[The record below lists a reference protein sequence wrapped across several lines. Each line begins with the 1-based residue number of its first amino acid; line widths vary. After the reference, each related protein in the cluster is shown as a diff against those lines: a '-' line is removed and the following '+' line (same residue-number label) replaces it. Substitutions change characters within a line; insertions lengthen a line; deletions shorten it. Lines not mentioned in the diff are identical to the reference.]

1 MIFSNDFSS
10 NSFSYIKIKIKQS
23 IFNMNKKSFKMFFR
37 SLLTKLG
44 EVKTDKAVLTYDG
57 DGELEVGME
66 VFVESGAEDAIEYMH
81 PEDGE
86 YIMEDGRTIVIKDGF
101 VEEIKE
107 AQAQEPTEPTEP
119 TTEPTNENMAEPT
132 EPTTEPVTEP
142 MEPTEPTFDA
152 EAAYNE
158 LLVEVQSLKAELQ
171 ELKDRVNALLEVP
184 AEEDAFSKQTKN
196 EKTEHKGFM
205 MKCNA

>member
-1 MIFSNDFSS
+1 
-10 NSFSYIKIKIKQS
+10 
-23 IFNMNKKSFKMFFR
+23 MNKKSFKMFFR
-37 SLLTKLG
+37 SLLTKFG

-66 VFVESGAEDAIEYMH
+66 VFVETEADDTIEYVH

-86 YIMEDGRTIVIKDGF
+86 YVMEDGRTIVIKDGF

-107 AQAQEPTEPTEP
+107 KVEEPMEPMEP
-119 TTEPTNENMAEPT
+119 TTEPMPEEMAEPT
-132 EPTTEPVTEP
+132 EPTTEPTEP
-142 MEPTEPTFDA
+142 VIEEPVFDA

-158 LLVEVQSLKAELQ
+158 VLAEVQALKAELQ

-196 EKTEHKGFM
+196 EKNEHKGFM

>member
-1 MIFSNDFSS
+1 
-10 NSFSYIKIKIKQS
+10 
-23 IFNMNKKSFKMFFR
+23 MNKKSFKMFFR

-66 VFVESGAEDAIEYMH
+66 VFVETEADDTIEYMH

-86 YIMEDGRTIVIKDGF
+86 YVMEDGRTIVIKDGF

-107 AQAQEPTEPTEP
+107 KEMVDEPATEP
-119 TTEPTNENMAEPT
+119 TTEPATENMAEPT
-132 EPTTEPVTEP
+132 EPMEPTT
-142 MEPTEPTFDA
+142 EPTEPAEPVEPAFDA

-158 LLVEVQSLKAELQ
+158 VLAEVQALKAELQ

-184 AEEDAFSKQTKN
+184 AEEDAFSRQTKN

>member
-1 MIFSNDFSS
+1 
-10 NSFSYIKIKIKQS
+10 
-23 IFNMNKKSFKMFFR
+23 MNKKSFKMFFR

-66 VFVESGAEDAIEYMH
+66 VFVETEADDTIEYMH

-86 YIMEDGRTIVIKDGF
+86 YLAEDGRTIVIKDGF

-107 AQAQEPTEPTEP
+107 AEPTEPTEP
-119 TTEPTNENMAEPT
+119 ATEPTAEEMAEPT
-132 EPTTEPVTEP
+132 EPMEPTTEPVTE
-142 MEPTEPTFDA
+142 EPAEPAFDA

-158 LLVEVQSLKAELQ
+158 LVSQVQSLKAELQ
-171 ELKDRVNALLEVP
+171 ELKDRVNSLLEVP
-184 AEEDAFSKQTKN
+184 AEEDAFSRQTKN
-196 EKTEHKGFM
+196 EKNEHKGFM

>member
-1 MIFSNDFSS
+1 
-10 NSFSYIKIKIKQS
+10 
-23 IFNMNKKSFKMFFR
+23 MNKKSFKMFFR

-66 VFVESGAEDAIEYMH
+66 VFVETGAEDSIEYVH

-86 YIMEDGRTIVIKDGF
+86 YMTEDGRTIVIKDGF

-107 AQAQEPTEPTEP
+107 AEPMEPATEP
-119 TTEPTNENMAEPT
+119 TEPTNENME
-132 EPTTEPVTEP
+132 EP
-142 MEPTEPTFDA
+142 MEPATEPMLEEPAEPTFDA

-158 LLVEVQSLKAELQ
+158 LVSQVQSLKAELQ
-171 ELKDRVNALLEVP
+171 ELKDKVNALLEVP

>member
-1 MIFSNDFSS
+1 
-10 NSFSYIKIKIKQS
+10 
-23 IFNMNKKSFKMFFR
+23 MNKKSFKMFFR

-66 VFVESGAEDAIEYMH
+66 VFVETEAEDTIEYMH

-86 YIMEDGRTIVIKDGF
+86 YMTEDGRTIVIKDGF

-107 AQAQEPTEPTEP
+107 KVEEPTEPATEPTEP
-119 TTEPTNENMAEPT
+119 TTENMAEPT
-132 EPTTEPVTEP
+132 EPMEPTTEPTEP
-142 MEPTEPTFDA
+142 AEPTFDA

-158 LLVEVQSLKAELQ
+158 LVAEMQAMKAELQ
-171 ELKDRVNALLEVP
+171 GLKDQVNSLLEVP
-184 AEEDAFSKQTKN
+184 AEEDAFSKQTKVLNN

>member
-1 MIFSNDFSS
+1 
-10 NSFSYIKIKIKQS
+10 
-23 IFNMNKKSFKMFFR
+23 MNKKSFKMFFR

-66 VFVESGAEDAIEYMH
+66 VFVETEADDTIEYMH

-86 YIMEDGRTIVIKDGF
+86 YVMEDGRTIVIKDGF

-107 AQAQEPTEPTEP
+107 KVEESMEPATEP
-119 TTEPTNENMAEPT
+119 TTEPANENMEEPMV
-132 EPTTEPVTEP
+132 PAEP

-158 LLVEVQSLKAELQ
+158 LLTEVQTLKADLQ

-184 AEEDAFSKQTKN
+184 AEEDAFSKQTKD
-196 EKTEHKGFM
+196 EKNEHKGFM

>member
-1 MIFSNDFSS
+1 
-10 NSFSYIKIKIKQS
+10 
-23 IFNMNKKSFKMFFR
+23 MNKKSFKMFFR

-66 VFVESGAEDAIEYMH
+66 VFVESGAEDSIEYMH

-86 YIMEDGRTIVIKDGF
+86 YMTEDGRTIVIKDGF

-107 AQAQEPTEPTEP
+107 AQAQEPTTEPTEP
-119 TTEPTNENMAEPT
+119 TAEEMAEPMEPT
-132 EPTTEPVTEP
+132 EPVAEP

-158 LLVEVQSLKAELQ
+158 LAAEMQAMKAELQ

>member
-1 MIFSNDFSS
+1 
-10 NSFSYIKIKIKQS
+10 
-23 IFNMNKKSFKMFFR
+23 MNKKSFKMFFR
-37 SLLTKLG
+37 SLLTKFG

-66 VFVESGAEDAIEYMH
+66 VFVETEADDTIEYMH

-86 YIMEDGRTIVIKDGF
+86 YVMEDGRTIVIKDGF

-107 AQAQEPTEPTEP
+107 MEPVEPATEPTEP
-119 TTEPTNENMAEPT
+119 ATEEMAEPT
-132 EPTTEPVTEP
+132 EPMEPVTT
-142 MEPTEPTFDA
+142 EPTEPTFDA

-158 LLVEVQSLKAELQ
+158 LAAEMQAMKADLQ
-171 ELKDRVNALLEVP
+171 ELKDKVNALLEVP

>member
-1 MIFSNDFSS
+1 
-10 NSFSYIKIKIKQS
+10 
-23 IFNMNKKSFKMFFR
+23 MNKKSFKMFFR

-66 VFVESGAEDAIEYMH
+66 VFVETEADDTIEYMH

-86 YIMEDGRTIVIKDGF
+86 YVMEDGRTIVIKDGF

-107 AQAQEPTEPTEP
+107 AQAQEPMEPATEP
-119 TTEPTNENMAEPT
+119 TTENMAEPT
-132 EPTTEPVTEP
+132 ESMEPTTEPVTE
-142 MEPTEPTFDA
+142 EPVFDA

-158 LLVEVQSLKAELQ
+158 VLAEMQALKADLQ
-171 ELKDRVNALLEVP
+171 ELKDKVNSLLEVP
-184 AEEDAFSKQTKN
+184 AEEDAFSKQTKD
-196 EKTEHKGFM
+196 EKKEHKGFM

>member
-1 MIFSNDFSS
+1 
-10 NSFSYIKIKIKQS
+10 
-23 IFNMNKKSFKMFFR
+23 MNKKSFKMFFR

-66 VFVESGAEDAIEYMH
+66 VFVESGAEDTIEYVH

-86 YIMEDGRTIVIKDGF
+86 YMTEDGRTIVIKDGF
-101 VEEIKE
+101 VEEIKDKVE
-107 AQAQEPTEPTEP
+107 EPMEPATEP
-119 TTEPTNENMAEPT
+119 TEPTNENMEEPMEPM
-132 EPTTEPVTEP
+132 EPTT
-142 MEPTEPTFDA
+142 EPTEPTFDA

-158 LLVEVQSLKAELQ
+158 VLAEVQTLKAELQ
-171 ELKDRVNALLEVP
+171 ELKDKVNSLLEVP

-196 EKTEHKGFM
+196 EKNEHKGFM

>member
-1 MIFSNDFSS
+1 
-10 NSFSYIKIKIKQS
+10 
-23 IFNMNKKSFKMFFR
+23 MNKKSFKMFFR

-66 VFVESGAEDAIEYMH
+66 VFVETGAEDSIEYVH

-86 YIMEDGRTIVIKDGF
+86 YLAEDGRTIVIKDGF

-107 AQAQEPTEPTEP
+107 AEPMEPATEP
-119 TTEPTNENMAEPT
+119 TTEPATENMEEPM
-132 EPTTEPVTEP
+132 EPTTEPVT
-142 MEPTEPTFDA
+142 TEPAEPIFDA

-158 LLVEVQSLKAELQ
+158 LAAEMQNLKEELQ
-171 ELKDRVNALLEVP
+171 ELKDQVNALLEVP

>member
-1 MIFSNDFSS
+1 
-10 NSFSYIKIKIKQS
+10 
-23 IFNMNKKSFKMFFR
+23 MNKKSFKMFFR

-66 VFVESGAEDAIEYMH
+66 VFVETEANDTIEYVH

-86 YIMEDGRTIVIKDGF
+86 YVMEDGRTIIIKDGF

-107 AQAQEPTEPTEP
+107 KEMVDEPATEP
-119 TTEPTNENMAEPT
+119 TTEPANENMEEP
-132 EPTTEPVTEP
+132 TEP
-142 MEPTEPTFDA
+142 MEPATEPMPEEPAFDA

-158 LLVEVQSLKAELQ
+158 VIAEVQALKAELQ
-171 ELKDRVNALLEVP
+171 DLKDKVNALLEVP
-184 AEEDAFSKQTKN
+184 AEEDAFSKQTKDEKN
-196 EKTEHKGFM
+196 ERKGFM

>member
-1 MIFSNDFSS
+1 
-10 NSFSYIKIKIKQS
+10 
-23 IFNMNKKSFKMFFR
+23 MNKKSFKMFFR

-66 VFVESGAEDAIEYMH
+66 VFVETEADDTIEYMH

-86 YIMEDGRTIVIKDGF
+86 YVTEDGRTIVIKDGF

-107 AQAQEPTEPTEP
+107 AEPAEPTTEP
-119 TTEPTNENMAEPT
+119 TEPTNENMEEPMEPMEPM
-132 EPTTEPVTEP
+132 EPTTEPTEP
-142 MEPTEPTFDA
+142 AEPTFDA

-158 LLVEVQSLKAELQ
+158 LLAEVQSLKAELQ
-171 ELKDRVNALLEVP
+171 ELKDKVNALLEVP

>member
-1 MIFSNDFSS
+1 
-10 NSFSYIKIKIKQS
+10 
-23 IFNMNKKSFKMFFR
+23 MNKKSFKMFFR

-66 VFVESGAEDAIEYMH
+66 VFVETGAEDSIEYVH

-86 YIMEDGRTIVIKDGF
+86 YMTEDGRTIVIKDGF

-107 AQAQEPTEPTEP
+107 KVEEPMEPAEPATENMEEPTEPMEP
-119 TTEPTNENMAEPT
+119 TI
-132 EPTTEPVTEP
+132 EPVS
-142 MEPTEPTFDA
+142 EPTEPTFDA

-158 LLVEVQSLKAELQ
+158 LVAEVQALREELQ
-171 ELKDRVNALLEVP
+171 ELKDKVNALLEVP
-184 AEEDAFSKQTKN
+184 AEEDAFSKQTKE
-196 EKTEHKGFM
+196 EKNEHKGFM

>member
-1 MIFSNDFSS
+1 
-10 NSFSYIKIKIKQS
+10 
-23 IFNMNKKSFKMFFR
+23 MNKKSFKMFFR

-66 VFVESGAEDAIEYMH
+66 VFVETEADDTIEYMH

-86 YIMEDGRTIVIKDGF
+86 YVTEDGRTIVIKDGF

-107 AQAQEPTEPTEP
+107 AEPMEPTEPA
-119 TTEPTNENMAEPT
+119 NENMEEPMEPM
-132 EPTTEPVTEP
+132 EPTTEPVA
-142 MEPTEPTFDA
+142 EPTEPTFDA

-158 LLVEVQSLKAELQ
+158 LVSQVQSLKAELQ
-171 ELKDRVNALLEVP
+171 ELKDKVNSLLEVP

>member
-1 MIFSNDFSS
+1 
-10 NSFSYIKIKIKQS
+10 
-23 IFNMNKKSFKMFFR
+23 MFFR

-66 VFVESGAEDAIEYMH
+66 VFVETGAEDSIEYVH

-86 YIMEDGRTIVIKDGF
+86 YMTEDGRTIVIKDGF

-107 AQAQEPTEPTEP
+107 AEPTEPATEPTEP
-119 TTEPTNENMAEPT
+119 ATEEMAEPM
-132 EPTTEPVTEP
+132 EPTTEPVTE
-142 MEPTEPTFDA
+142 EPAEPTFDA

-158 LLVEVQSLKAELQ
+158 VVAEVQALKEELQ
-171 ELKDRVNALLEVP
+171 ELKDKVNALLEVP

>member
-1 MIFSNDFSS
+1 
-10 NSFSYIKIKIKQS
+10 
-23 IFNMNKKSFKMFFR
+23 MNKKSFKMFFR

-66 VFVESGAEDAIEYMH
+66 VFVETEADDTIEYVH

-86 YIMEDGRTIVIKDGF
+86 YVMEDGRTIVIKDGF

-107 AQAQEPTEPTEP
+107 AQAQEPMEPATEPTEP
-119 TTEPTNENMAEPT
+119 ITENMAEPT
-132 EPTTEPVTEP
+132 EPTETVAEPTEPA
-142 MEPTEPTFDA
+142 EPTFDA
-152 EAAYNE
+152 EASYNE
-158 LLVEVQSLKAELQ
+158 LVAELQTLKADLQ
-171 ELKDRVNALLEVP
+171 ELKDKVNSLLEVP

-196 EKTEHKGFM
+196 EKNEHKGFM

>member
-1 MIFSNDFSS
+1 MIFSSDFSS
-10 NSFSYIKIKIKQS
+10 KSFLYIKIKIKQS

-66 VFVESGAEDAIEYMH
+66 VFVETEADDTIEYIH

-86 YIMEDGRTIVIKDGF
+86 YLAEDGRTIVIKDGF

-107 AQAQEPTEPTEP
+107 MEPMEP
-119 TTEPTNENMAEPT
+119 TTEPTEPANENMAEPT
-132 EPTTEPVTEP
+132 EPMEPTTEPTDP
-142 MEPTEPTFDA
+142 AEPTFDA

-158 LLVEVQSLKAELQ
+158 VLAEVQTLKAELQ
-171 ELKDRVNALLEVP
+171 ELKDKVNELLQVP
-184 AEEDAFSKQTKN
+184 AEEDAFSKQTKE
-196 EKTEHKGFM
+196 EKNEHKGFM

>member
-1 MIFSNDFSS
+1 
-10 NSFSYIKIKIKQS
+10 
-23 IFNMNKKSFKMFFR
+23 MNKKSFKMFFR

-66 VFVESGAEDAIEYMH
+66 VFVETEADDTIEYMH

-86 YIMEDGRTIVIKDGF
+86 YLAEDGRTIVIKDGF

-107 AQAQEPTEPTEP
+107 KVEPMEPATEP

-132 EPTTEPVTEP
+132 EPMEPTTEPTEP
-142 MEPTEPTFDA
+142 AEPTFDA
-152 EAAYNE
+152 EASYNE
-158 LLVEVQSLKAELQ
+158 LTAEIQSLKADLQ
-171 ELKDRVNALLEVP
+171 ELKDKVNELLQVP

>member
-1 MIFSNDFSS
+1 
-10 NSFSYIKIKIKQS
+10 
-23 IFNMNKKSFKMFFR
+23 MNKKSFKMFFR

-66 VFVESGAEDAIEYMH
+66 VFVETEADDTIEYMH

-86 YIMEDGRTIVIKDGF
+86 YLAEDGRTIVIKDGF

-107 AQAQEPTEPTEP
+107 AMTEEPATEP
-119 TTEPTNENMAEPT
+119 TTEPATENMAEPT
-132 EPTTEPVTEP
+132 EPMEPAADP

-158 LLVEVQSLKAELQ
+158 LVAEVQTLKADLQ
-171 ELKDRVNALLEVP
+171 ELKDKVNALLEVP

>member
-1 MIFSNDFSS
+1 
-10 NSFSYIKIKIKQS
+10 
-23 IFNMNKKSFKMFFR
+23 MNKKSFKMFFR
-37 SLLTKLG
+37 SLLTKFG

-66 VFVESGAEDAIEYMH
+66 VFVETEADDTIEYVH

-86 YIMEDGRTIVIKDGF
+86 YVMEDGRTIVIKDGF

-107 AQAQEPTEPTEP
+107 TETTETTEP
-119 TTEPTNENMAEPT
+119 TTEPANENMEEPAEPM
-132 EPTTEPVTEP
+132 EPTTEPMPEEP
-142 MEPTEPTFDA
+142 SFDA

-158 LLVEVQSLKAELQ
+158 LVAEVQTLKAELQ
-171 ELKDRVNALLEVP
+171 DLKDKLNELLKVP
-184 AEEDAFSKQTKN
+184 AEEDAFSKQTKD
-196 EKTEHKGFM
+196 EKKEHKGFM